1 MFEMFIRLITVIITV
16 LVSSAAEARNPYMAV
31 ENLDT
36 NKDGKVG
43 LDEWKKEQR
52 IFFIIDKDK

>member
-1 MFEMFIRLITVIITV
+1 MVTIIAFLI
-16 LVSSAAEARNPYMAV
+16 SSTAEARNPYVTV

-43 LDEWKKEQR
+43 LDEWQKEQR
-52 IFFIIDKDK
+52 IFL